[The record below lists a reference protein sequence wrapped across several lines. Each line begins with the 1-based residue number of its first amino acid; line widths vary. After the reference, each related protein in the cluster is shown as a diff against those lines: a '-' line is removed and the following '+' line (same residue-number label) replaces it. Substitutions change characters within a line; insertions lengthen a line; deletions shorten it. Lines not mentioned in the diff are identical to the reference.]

1 MVNYGKISFAWYP
14 LHEIMVPKNPDL
26 TTGQKN
32 GMHRTGYG
40 FIHGYPMATK
50 VCRSAQNHW
59 LSHVFFLQLCGWFIW
74 HPLQRIL
81 SWGSFPEWTT
91 LCNFQAHLLSIEFR
105 RIWSDSCERA
115 LRKKRSG
122 CSKCMQM
129 SRQSL
134 NRFKNREWTHFQ
146 E

>member
-1 MVNYGKISFAWYP
+1 MVKYGKISFAWYP

-40 FIHGYPMATK
+40 FIHGYPMSTK

-59 LSHVFFLQLCGWFIW
+59 LSHVFFARFIW

-81 SWGSFPEWTT
+81 ITLGGPFQNEPHFVISKPIFCGLNSDKFEAILVREHSEKRDLDAANVTAVPE
-91 LCNFQAHLLSIEFR
+91 QI
-105 RIWSDSCERA
+105 
-115 LRKKRSG
+115 
-122 CSKCMQM
+122 
-129 SRQSL
+129 
-134 NRFKNREWTHFQ
+134 
-146 E
+146 